1 MFFEAMDRS
10 WQVLLESHRQLLEE
24 IETQLIDTVDLT
36 PGLDQVMRAFEL
48 PVQKVRVL
56 MLGQDPYPA
65 QGMACGLAFAHSPGT
80 KAPQS
85 LKNLMKELKSD
96 IPGVSNSGEL
106 VRWVDQGVLLLNSA
120 LTTRVGLSGEHQE
133 IWREFI
139 EAVVTELD
147 RSRAGKFTCLSLGA
161 KANKLSQIIEP
172 GSIISAPHPSPLSAH
187 RGFFGSKIYSR
198 VNKVLCDQGQE
209 PIDWS
214 C

>member
-10 WQVLLESHRQLLEE
+10 WQGLLSPHRQLLAD
-24 IETQLIDTVDLT
+24 IEGQLIDTVGLT

-48 PVQKVRVL
+48 PLQKVRVL

-80 KAPQS
+80 PIPQS
-85 LKNLMKELKSD
+85 LRNLMKELKTD
-96 IPGVSNSGEL
+96 LPAVSNSGDI
-106 VRWVDQGVLLLNSA
+106 VRWVPQGVLLLNSA
-120 LTTRVGLSGEHQE
+120 LTTQVGSSGKHQE
-133 IWREFI
+133 TWREFI
-139 EAVVTELD
+139 EAVVNELD
-147 RSRAGKFTCLSLGA
+147 RYRAGKLTCLSLGT
-161 KANKLSQIIEP
+161 KANKLSQLIEQ
-172 GSIISAPHPSPLSAH
+172 GSIVSAPHPSPLSAH

-198 VNKVLCDQGQE
+198 VNKVLCDQGQD

>member
-24 IETQLIDTVDLT
+24 IEIQLIDTVGLT
-36 PGLDQVMRAFEL
+36 PGLDQVMRVFEL

-56 MLGQDPYPA
+56 VLGQDPYPA

-80 KAPQS
+80 RAPQS
-85 LKNLMKELKSD
+85 LKNLMKELKTD
-96 IPGVSNSGEL
+96 IPGVSNSGDL

-147 RSRAGKFTCLSLGA
+147 RSKSGKFTCLSLGA

-187 RGFFGSKIYSR
+187 RGFFGSRIYSR

>member
-10 WQVLLESHRQLLEE
+10 WQKLLEPQRYLLEDIE
-24 IETQLIDTVDLT
+24 IQLIGTEGLT

-56 MLGQDPYPA
+56 MLGQDPYP
-65 QGMACGLAFAHSPGT
+65 GKGLACGLAFAHSPGT

-96 IPGVSNSGEL
+96 FPATSNSGDI

-120 LTTRVGLSGEHQE
+120 LTTRIGLSGEHQH
-133 IWREFI
+133 IWKEFT
-139 EAVVTELD
+139 EAVVTLLD
-147 RSRAGKFTCLSLGA
+147 QSREGKLTCLSLGA
-161 KANKLSQIIEP
+161 KANGLSQIIER
-172 GSIISAPHPSPLSAH
+172 GSIVSAPHPSPLSAH
-187 RGFFGSKIYSR
+187 RGFFGSRIYSR
-198 VNKVLCDQGQE
+198 VNKVLCEQGQE